1 MTFSEDVLQTAKPR
15 WPLVPLW
22 WLGNG
27 FAWLGGASWRGI
39 SSRHDRSS
47 YQLSGFFVLLNGFI
61 AWGTLALAAVGLGV
75 TEDFADALP
84 YTVPWGLFVAAFDRA
99 IAAKPVDPEESRG
112 KTLTGFLVRGFC
124 AVLLGFLVAQA
135 GALAIFRD
143 DIERTMRDTIS
154 TQVNQSTELVTGSS
168 DNPTARQE
176 ELNRLRGERT
186 TLETEL
192 QTAETKA
199 FEAQRIA
206 ACERDPKGC
215 EDLIRAGKV
224 TGAGG
229 DGDKTV
235 VRDRE
240 KAEAEAA
247 LGRARE
253 AWNGN
258 RDRLNRRIDELDEQ
272 IKGDVGL
279 AQSAAK
285 LSDGIPA
292 KLRAMFDFTRQ
303 NLAGGVIHLAIIV
316 VGVLLDLIPLLLKIW
331 RGRTQYDITVVSSR
345 KRHVREAENAATR
358 HQERLD
364 RVLAR
369 ERIEESLDVDLARLR
384 AEARTKVE
392 AERQKHWVEAEL
404 EKIGTEPDLA
414 EPFTEPAIR
423 EDKVVPKN
431 WTSED
436 MELLDQTFGGRFR
449 ALEPLEGADRGAF
462 GRMLVA
468 HDLDTDKKVVIKA
481 VRDMGGD
488 RRKLSRSPL
497 HRMWQ
502 SEVEAAGRLHH
513 KNIGK
518 IISSG
523 ADAGYLWTAS
533 PQYRPGSLV
542 RWIEDT
548 NEGARD
554 YTLQLSVHHIGQLTE
569 ALAYAHGMNVTHG
582 DIKPTNAVLEGP
594 RLVLVDWGFARVL
607 TKAEQEEALG
617 GTPHYTAPEVLL
629 NRDFDAELADLYSI
643 GATWYFLLTGRPP
656 YLTAD
661 SHGSARD
668 LAKEIVA
675 GTLVRTDLKDLL
687 PDVPAE
693 VNDLVHDL
701 ISPEPARRGSRT
713 DEGPAAY
720 LARKLS
726 GIATMLASTGQADLP
741 VGPTALGSRRSSRT
755 PADTVLETKPRTEAT
770 ELNDGNGFHEVPMTT
785 LLDDTVNLDVPSRT
799 ETN

>member
-1 MTFSEDVLQTAKPR
+1 VTFPDDVLDTAKPR

-61 AWGTLALAAVGLGV
+61 AWGTLALASVGLGV
-75 TEDFADALP
+75 TPTFIDALP

-143 DIERTMRDTIS
+143 DIERTMRDTIA

-168 DNPTARQE
+168 DNPTTRQE
-176 ELNRLRGERT
+176 ELNRLRTERT
-186 TLETEL
+186 TLATNL

-199 FEAQRIA
+199 SEAQRIA
-206 ACERDPKGC
+206 ACERDPRGC
-215 EDLIRAGKV
+215 EELIGAGKV

-229 DGDKTV
+229 EGDKTV

-247 LGRARE
+247 LVRARD

-258 RDRLNRRIDELDEQ
+258 RDRLDKRITELDEQ
-272 IKGDVGL
+272 LKGDVGL
-279 AQSAAK
+279 AQTAAK

-292 KLRAMFDFTRQ
+292 KLRAMFDFTSQ

-345 KRHVREAENAATR
+345 KRHMRDAEHAATR
-358 HQERLD
+358 HRERLE
-364 RVLAR
+364 RVLSR
-369 ERIEESLDVDLARLR
+369 ERIEEGLEVDLAQLR
-384 AEARTKVE
+384 ADARTKVE
-392 AERQKHWVEAEL
+392 SERQKHWVEAEL
-404 EKIGTEPDLA
+404 EKIGTEPDPVERSS
-414 EPFTEPAIR
+414 EPVAR
-423 EDKVVPKN
+423 EDKAVPKN
-431 WTSED
+431 WTGED
-436 MELLDQTFGGRFR
+436 LALLDQTFGDRFR

-468 HDLDTDKKVVIKA
+468 QDLDTGKRVVIKA
-481 VRDMGGD
+481 VRDTGGD

-502 SEVEAAGRLHH
+502 SEVDAASRLHH

-523 ADAGYLWTAS
+523 TDLGYLWTAS

-554 YTLQLSVHHIGQLTE
+554 YTLQLSVHHIVQLTE
-569 ALAYAHGMNVTHG
+569 ALAHAHGMNVTHG

-617 GTPHYTAPEVLL
+617 GTPRYTAPEVLL
-629 NRDFDAELADLYSI
+629 ERHFDAELADLYSI

-661 SHGSARD
+661 NGEGARD
-668 LAKEIVA
+668 LAREIVA
-675 GTLVRTDLKDLL
+675 GTLVCTDLNDLL
-687 PDVPAE
+687 PDLPAE
-693 VNDLVHDL
+693 VSELVHDL
-701 ISPEPARRGSRT
+701 ISPEPARRGSPT

-720 LARKLS
+720 LVRKLS
-726 GIATMLASTGQADLP
+726 GIATMLASTEQGDLP
-741 VGPTALGSRRSSRT
+741 VGPTALGSRRPGKT
-755 PADTVLETKPRTEAT
+755 PAATLLETRTEVT
-770 ELNDGNGFHEVPMTT
+770 ELNGFHEIPPTT
-785 LLDDTVNLDVPSRT
+785 LLDGTVDFEAPART
-799 ETN
+799 EIN